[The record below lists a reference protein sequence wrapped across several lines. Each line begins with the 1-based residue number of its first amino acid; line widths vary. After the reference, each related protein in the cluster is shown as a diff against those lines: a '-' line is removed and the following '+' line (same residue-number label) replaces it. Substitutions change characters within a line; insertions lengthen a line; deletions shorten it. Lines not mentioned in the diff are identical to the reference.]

1 MVSRYA
7 LPIYPDLTL
16 VQLHGPVAGCC
27 VFSFSER
34 GGALPRQR
42 VQSHV
47 ASAQAFA
54 TFQSLTGA
62 GCWSYYQRVLYKPE
76 TWLRQYTIHFLK
88 YASLPQL
95 FFLVGLFI
103 HLIIMPYHLHPVMKT
118 ASESIC
124 LWLQGYKNHDVT
136 DKCWNVCQQFSR
148 MVPEFFFSKSYSQN
162 LLLWNGQAR

>member
-76 TWLRQYTIHFLK
+76 KWLRQYTIHFLK

-95 FFLVGLFI
+95 FFFGRLV
-103 HLIIMPYHLHPVMKT
+103 HPLNYYAISST
-118 ASESIC
+118 PCDEDS
-124 LWLQGYKNHDVT
+124 
-136 DKCWNVCQQFSR
+136 
-148 MVPEFFFSKSYSQN
+148 
-162 LLLWNGQAR
+162 